1 MLLFSTIL
9 NLTDKLTK
17 EDFVRLII
25 DWNQNSPHT
34 VNVIPDLHWNGEM
47 NIKFGDE
54 TRFLEINEY
63 RNKNIVA
70 IRFQTVEEDGLVWH
84 TDFVTN
90 FDEMRMA
97 IQLDRS
103 YREDAVSLSTDYLA
117 PQFIMLLIKN
127 GYLQPDRD
135 LRISH
140 LPHYIDEHNMYFVA
154 NLINKNKRYSL
165 PVVYVSKTIDD
176 GDPFDVCE
184 LAWKL
189 KGVAHVFVQRS
200 RSFGGTLSKICR
212 KRNAFNGAV
221 DIFFPNAAIQ
231 PGRYFYFARDGQ
243 DDEKLAKK
251 VFKTVMRFAAAQEI
265 PTLYT
270 YDGVAS
276 ALLTDRYLSNRAE
289 KYDAEQAKKEAEDEK
304 DSVYLAFDSAFDE
317 YEKRI
322 DELSKANEA
331 LRYENQG
338 LRNKLMENDSEPVL
352 FVGDEPEFYPGEIK
366 GLLLS
371 ILKKE
376 LDSEAYSDTRKG
388 HILQDIY
395 DSNHTPGEPVRRRQ
409 EKLKQMLKTY
419 DGMTKVLKQSLQD
432 MGFTIT
438 DDGKHYKLVYY
449 GDERYVFTL
458 ACTPSETKRGG
469 KNAAADIIKK
479 AL

>member
-1 MLLFSTIL
+1 MILFATIL

-17 EDFVRLII
+17 EAFVRLVI
-25 DWNQNSPHT
+25 DWNQNSPHS
-34 VNVIPDLHWNGEM
+34 VNIIPNLHWKGEM
-47 NIKFGDE
+47 NKRFGDE

-63 RNKNIVA
+63 RNQNIVA
-70 IRFQTVEEDGLVWH
+70 IRFQTVEEDGLIWH

-103 YREDAVSLSTDYLA
+103 YKEDAVSLSTDYLA
-117 PQFIMLLIKN
+117 PQFIQPLIQN
-127 GYLQPDRD
+127 GYLQSDKD

-140 LPHYIDEHNMYFVA
+140 RPHWINANNMYLIA
-154 NLINKNKRYSL
+154 NLINKNKRYAL
-165 PVVYVSKTIDD
+165 PVVYVSRTIDD
-176 GDPFDVCE
+176 KDPFDVGD

-189 KGVAHVFVQRS
+189 KGVAHVFVQQS
-200 RSFGGTLSKICR
+200 RSFGGNLRKICR
-212 KRNAFNGAV
+212 NRAAFNGTV
-221 DIFFPNAAIQ
+221 DIFFPNAAIT
-231 PGRYFYFARDGQ
+231 PGRYFYRATDGLE
-243 DDEKLAKK
+243 DKKLARK
-251 VFKTVMRFAAAQEI
+251 VFNEVMRFATAQEI
-265 PTLYT
+265 PSLYT

-276 ALLTDRYLSNRAE
+276 ALLADRYLSNRAE
-289 KYDAEQAKKEAEDEK
+289 KYEAEKAKKEAEDERE
-304 DSVYLAFDSAFDE
+304 SVYLTFDGALEE

-322 DELSKANEA
+322 ESLVNANNA

-338 LRNKLMENDSEPVL
+338 LRNKLMENDTEPIL
-352 FVGDEPEFYPGEIK
+352 FIGDEREFYPGEAK

-388 HILQDIY
+388 HILRDVY
-395 DSNHTPGEPVRRRQ
+395 ESNHTPGEPIRRRQ
-409 EKLKQMLKTY
+409 EKLKQLLRTY
-419 DGMTKVLKQSLQD
+419 DGMTKVLKQDLQD

-449 GDERYVFTL
+449 NDQRYVFTL

-469 KNAAADIIKK
+469 KNAATEIINKV
-479 AL
+479 L